1 MYLKE
6 NRLVYGKRGN
16 IDNYSN
22 LNSFF
27 TLAFYNIQINLD
39 HPVSAPGARN
49 TVILLSTMS
58 WAVSIGS
65 SKFGLSIVVSKLH
78 SKI

>member
-6 NRLVYGKRGN
+6 NRLVYGIRGH

-27 TLAFYNIQINLD
+27 TLAFYNIQITLE
-39 HPVSAPGARN
+39 HPVYAMFCDMFGSLFTN
-49 TVILLSTMS
+49 IISNCKIMKY
-58 WAVSIGS
+58 IGS
-65 SKFGLSIVVSKLH
+65 VY
-78 SKI
+78 